1 MYLFK
6 DWMTAMGWAHPELFH
21 ILPCAYNFQVSC
33 VQSYNFQVSWVQS
46 YNFQVSCVQSYNF
59 QVSCASNLC
68 SNQPMLPFSHSHQLV
83 LFIKAS
89 ESDVSHF
96 ST

>member
-46 YNFQVSCVQSYNF
+46 YNFQVSCAKVYNLQVSSTKVYNF
-59 QVSCASNLC
+59 
-68 SNQPMLPFSHSHQLV
+68 
-83 LFIKAS
+83 
-89 ESDVSHF
+89 
-96 ST
+96 

>member
-1 MYLFK
+1 MSCARIYYLQVS
-6 DWMTAMGWAHPELFH
+6 
-21 ILPCAYNFQVSC
+21 CAKVYNFQVSC
-33 VQSYNFQVSWVQS
+33 AKSYNIQVSFA
-46 YNFQVSCVQSYNF
+46 NSYNF
-59 QVSCASNLC
+59 QVSCASNLG